1 MPTSKILNLWIN
13 KVYIIVVSIEMGLI
27 ELSCDARNLIKNL
40 FVLLLEIKLG
50 LMLVQISFQIDY
62 TYLYFLEQ
70 VRIKYNASWMR

>member
-1 MPTSKILNLWIN
+1 
-13 KVYIIVVSIEMGLI
+13 MGLI

-70 VRIKYNASWMR
+70 VRIKYNAS